1 MVTVKSALL
10 QVNRSLA
17 EFILTQQGA
26 CDKQLVR
33 HKDQLESWN
42 SRVESSRATT
52 LFPGFAYLPYFTS
65 QAGTLLV

>member
-1 MVTVKSALL
+1 MINVKSALL

-33 HKDQLESWN
+33 HKDQLESWD
-42 SRVESSRATT
+42 SRVE
-52 LFPGFAYLPYFTS
+52 
-65 QAGTLLV
+65 

>member
-42 SRVESSRATT
+42 SRVEQR
-52 LFPGFAYLPYFTS
+52 LCFLVLLIYL
-65 QAGTLLV
+65 TLLLKPVLY

>member
-1 MVTVKSALL
+1 MITVKSALL

-33 HKDQLESWN
+33 HKDQLESWD
-42 SRVESSRATT
+42 SRVESSNDFVSWFC
-52 LFPGFAYLPYFTS
+52 LS
-65 QAGTLLV
+65 TLLLKPVLY